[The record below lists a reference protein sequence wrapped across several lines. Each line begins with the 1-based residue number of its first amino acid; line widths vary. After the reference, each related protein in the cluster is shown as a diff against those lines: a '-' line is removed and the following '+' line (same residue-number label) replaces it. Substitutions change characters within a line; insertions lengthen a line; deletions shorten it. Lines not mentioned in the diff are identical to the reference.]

1 MGKKVGTLIKKAR
14 TEAGLTQEQLARK
27 VKGCSASDISRA
39 ERGEKDLTQEQLK
52 QIAKA
57 TGVTQ
62 ASLLNAAR
70 KKTAAASGK
79 TSMKVTAGE
88 KKLVELYRAADAD
101 TRKAAVKLLKGTGG
115 DSVLETLLEGAIDV
129 LAGKRTIPETPET
142 EED

>member
-1 MGKKVGTLIKKAR
+1 
-14 TEAGLTQEQLARK
+14 
-27 VKGCSASDISRA
+27 
-39 ERGEKDLTQEQLK
+39 
-52 QIAKA
+52 
-57 TGVTQ
+57 
-62 ASLLNAAR
+62 
-70 KKTAAASGK
+70 
-79 TSMKVTAGE
+79 MKVTAGE